1 MNPVDDYRKYCGSK
15 LVYDASSHRRPV
27 FLQRNLRK
35 VLDHHE
41 HNLNLLK
48 HSSTNSTSDSA
59 PADMLPKTENSRFLP
74 SMNMLY
80 NALKPARQ
88 TLNVQPKQIIKT
100 RNSNGERIEA
110 SEVAKPESANPT
122 WLPTPNQIR
131 IRCNVHCSVV
141 VHHAEDDKPT
151 SVLYTD
157 SRLAQ
162 LTETKDD
169 KGESAFCIEMK
180 PFVIKE
186 NQLLTTQLANH
197 NTNGGRRWR
206 TERHPQAALIMSISC
221 FNSEDASQLLSVI
234 DPYTSS
240 QPILSPK
247 QAELRASWKDLSGSI
262 RSLSPLRRYQYEPE
276 DQSKRSPSKSVDFSL
291 RAGISWTSVVNSRG
305 TPLAMCNHII
315 RLLESKIQPRVPE
328 VPEMTRHP
336 QTCRITYLFDGGPIG
351 SRSILRT
358 KLNCV
363 FCPDRRPHPTF
374 DRLHFHYLSFHDHFT
389 FKVHK
394 PAATDSDSII
404 RTVRIE
410 LSAPKYERASDN
422 VCDEREITWI
432 KPDIPFD
439 LQQYLSEGGH
449 NTWASGKQL
458 ALKAFPK
465 TAKPVCMSKGIAR
478 PNPVNEMSRLTP
490 NNRQLRV
497 GPPEEVPEVP
507 SRKRKRYAVP
517 GIPGVAIFRAE
528 SKREVEPGEVLSESD
543 AEPDDSWLRTKHRLE
558 GFPQLTGAAREFAVL
573 FDEHLQ
579 DEPRNLANVHVCE
592 AVVRFVRKSAAR
604 LRQPHLLKELKSK
617 LGELMDMDLIP
628 ETYVD
633 YCLALV
639 AEEGQATMNGT
650 GQGHVTSGPV
660 IKKEAVPSS
669 TAQKSHNRLD
679 VIMIDDSDTEPG
691 AEVSPAVVPQTNGND
706 VHMQDVAHHAPNA
719 CVCGKVASGSRK
731 VITCRNI
738 HCPHNEFHMACVG
751 LRERIPDWRCEDCRP
766 AAD

>member
-15 LVYDASSHRRPV
+15 LLYDESSHRRPA

-48 HSSTNSTSDSA
+48 HPSTNPTSDST

-74 SMNMLY
+74 SMNMLFRAI
-80 NALKPARQ
+80 NPARQ
-88 TLNVQPKQIIKT
+88 TLNVQPKHILKT
-100 RNSNGERIEA
+100 RNSNGERIEVLG
-110 SEVAKPESANPT
+110 VAKPEPSANPT
-122 WLPTPNQIR
+122 WLPAPNHIQ

-141 VHHAEDDKPT
+141 VHHAEGDKPT
-151 SVLYTD
+151 SVLYTE
-157 SRLAQ
+157 SRLAK

-169 KGESAFCIEMK
+169 KGDVAFTIDMK
-180 PFVIKE
+180 PFVITE
-186 NQLLTTQLANH
+186 NQLLTTQSANH
-197 NTNGGRRWR
+197 NTNGGRRWK

-234 DPYTSS
+234 DPDTSS

-262 RSLSPLRRYQYEPE
+262 RSLSPLRRYEHEPE
-276 DQSKRSPSKSVDFSL
+276 DQSKRSPSKSVDYSL
-291 RAGISWTSVVNSRG
+291 RAGISWNSVANSRG

-315 RLLESKIQPRVPE
+315 RMIERHVQPE
-328 VPEMTRHP
+328 VPKTIHHP
-336 QTCRITYLFDGGPIG
+336 QTCHITYLFDGGPIG

-363 FCPDRRPHPTF
+363 FCPGRLPHPTF

-410 LSAPKYERASDN
+410 LSPPKYERASDN

-432 KPDIPFD
+432 KPDITFD
-439 LQQYLSEGGH
+439 LQQYLLEGGY

-465 TAKPVCMSKGIAR
+465 TAKPGCMSKGIAR
-478 PNPVNEMSRLTP
+478 PKASSVNELSRLTP
-490 NNRQLRV
+490 TNHQLRV

-517 GIPGVAIFRAE
+517 EIPGVAIFRAE

-558 GFPQLTGAAREFAVL
+558 GFPQLIGAAREFAIL

-592 AVVRFVRKSAAR
+592 AVVRFVRKNAAR
-604 LRQPHLLKELKSK
+604 LTQPHLLQELKSK

-628 ETYVD
+628 DAYVD
-633 YCLALV
+633 YCLAFV
-639 AEEGQATMNGT
+639 AEEGKATLNGT
-650 GQGHVTSGPV
+650 KQRHIKSGPV
-660 IKKEAVPSS
+660 VKEEAAPSS

-731 VITCRNI
+731 VIACRNI
-738 HCPHNEFHMACVG
+738 VSS
-751 LRERIPDWRCEDCRP
+751 LRLDHEYIVR
-766 AAD
+766 

>member
-328 VPEMTRHP
+328 VPEMTRHT

-422 VCDEREITWI
+422 VCDEREISWI

-465 TAKPVCMSKGIAR
+465 TAKPV
-478 PNPVNEMSRLTP
+478 
-490 NNRQLRV
+490 
-497 GPPEEVPEVP
+497 
-507 SRKRKRYAVP
+507 
-517 GIPGVAIFRAE
+517 F
-528 SKREVEPGEVLSESD
+528 
-543 AEPDDSWLRTKHRLE
+543 
-558 GFPQLTGAAREFAVL
+558 
-573 FDEHLQ
+573 
-579 DEPRNLANVHVCE
+579 
-592 AVVRFVRKSAAR
+592 
-604 LRQPHLLKELKSK
+604 
-617 LGELMDMDLIP
+617 
-628 ETYVD
+628 
-633 YCLALV
+633 

-660 IKKEAVPSS
+660 VKKEAVPSS